1 MCAWT
6 QEAKET
12 QNLIPQGRKTGGKH
26 DSLRMAFALMKK
38 PLDRKGLLGRESDG
52 RAEKKVTRHHSLESF
67 DEAHEPSEKAGRGPG
82 KGVMWHLPRLVAT
95 AYCD

>member
-12 QNLIPQGRKTGGKH
+12 QNLTPQGGKTAGKH
-26 DSLRMAFALMKK
+26 DSFRAAFALMKK
-38 PLDRKGLLGRESDG
+38 PLDRKGLLGRESNG
-52 RAEKKVTRHHSLESF
+52 RAEKKVTRHHLLESF
-67 DEAHEPSEKAGRGPG
+67 DEIHEPSEKAGRGHG

-95 AYCD
+95 AHSD